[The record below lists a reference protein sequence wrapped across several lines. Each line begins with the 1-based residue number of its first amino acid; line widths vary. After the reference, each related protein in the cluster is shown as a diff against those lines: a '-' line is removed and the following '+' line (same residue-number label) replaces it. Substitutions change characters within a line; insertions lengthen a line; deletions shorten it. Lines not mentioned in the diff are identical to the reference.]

1 MTTIKNNSFYR
12 NVECNDI
19 HPILDDLYQNSMQDK
34 SFNNLMDKIT
44 QRENILLAYRNI
56 KKNKGSYTPGID
68 GKTIADVEKL
78 NENEFLK
85 IIRNKFKN
93 YKPKNVKIIEIPKA
107 NGKMRS
113 VGIPSIYDRIV
124 QQCILQILEPIC
136 EAKFYDKSC
145 GFRPNRST
153 EHAIAI
159 TMKMMQQS
167 KLSFVVDIDIENF
180 YNNVN
185 HSKLIKQMWA
195 LGIRDKTLL
204 SIIKCMLKA
213 PIVLSDGKKLIANK
227 GTSQSGILS
236 QLLSNIVLNEF
247 DWWIA
252 SQWEEIPTK
261 KQYAC
266 AMHKNGSINRAHKY
280 EALRKNTNLK
290 EMYIVRYADDFKIFC
305 RYEKEANRV
314 MIAVK
319 NWLNERLNLNISEES
334 SKVTNLKKSY
344 TEFLGFKLKLVSKGK
359 KFIVKSNIND
369 NALKRIKQDLKQQ
382 IEKIASPKNSSSENY
397 EISIYN
403 SKVIRIHNYYQI
415 ATCVQLD
422 LDKIQ
427 YGINYTMHNSFHKGR
442 KSIRISKKGKIN
454 NPYIREKYGKSKQI
468 RFIHDHPIIPI
479 SYIRTK
485 NAQHKKRIINKY
497 TEEGRTEINKK
508 QEFDTSIMLKMMQTK
523 CNNATIEFRDN
534 KISVYV
540 AQKGKCAVSGKMLE
554 YDDIS
559 CHHKIPKSISHDDS
573 CKNLIIVSRDI
584 HELIHASK
592 EETIKKYLE
601 KLNLNIKQIRRL
613 NQLRKLLGIK
623 TI

>member
-334 SKVTNLKKSY
+334 SKVTNLKK
-344 TEFLGFKLKLVSKGK
+344 L
-359 KFIVKSNIND
+359 
-369 NALKRIKQDLKQQ
+369 
-382 IEKIASPKNSSSENY
+382 
-397 EISIYN
+397 
-403 SKVIRIHNYYQI
+403 
-415 ATCVQLD
+415 
-422 LDKIQ
+422 
-427 YGINYTMHNSFHKGR
+427 
-442 KSIRISKKGKIN
+442 
-454 NPYIREKYGKSKQI
+454 
-468 RFIHDHPIIPI
+468 
-479 SYIRTK
+479 
-485 NAQHKKRIINKY
+485 
-497 TEEGRTEINKK
+497 
-508 QEFDTSIMLKMMQTK
+508 
-523 CNNATIEFRDN
+523 
-534 KISVYV
+534 
-540 AQKGKCAVSGKMLE
+540 
-554 YDDIS
+554 
-559 CHHKIPKSISHDDS
+559 
-573 CKNLIIVSRDI
+573 
-584 HELIHASK
+584 
-592 EETIKKYLE
+592 
-601 KLNLNIKQIRRL
+601 
-613 NQLRKLLGIK
+613 
-623 TI
+623 